1 LEVARQGLGGAVAL
15 VMLDL
20 VAVLYLLAKQCLLVK
35 IIQLLLVGEVQVM
48 VLLTVTVKGV
58 LRLP

>member
-20 VAVLYLLAKQCLLVK
+20 VAVLYLLAKQYLLVK